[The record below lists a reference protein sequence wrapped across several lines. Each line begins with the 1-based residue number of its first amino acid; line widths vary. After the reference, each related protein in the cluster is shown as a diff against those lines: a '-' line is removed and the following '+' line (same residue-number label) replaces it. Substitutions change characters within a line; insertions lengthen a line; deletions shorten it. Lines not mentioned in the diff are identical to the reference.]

1 MANFS
6 PKPKKLM
13 QLFSVKRIFKIFSR
27 VIFLYK
33 PQRFQQQGEKMRKI
47 LFSIVVLI
55 SCVSL
60 VPAHTTLIK
69 GSRAAS
75 NTRQDVVIKTEKVA
89 GNVYVLFGAG
99 GNIGVS
105 VGKDGILMID
115 DQFAQFADKIK
126 AALKE
131 LGSDKP
137 RFLFNTHWHGDH
149 AGGNPVFGTDSIIIA
164 HANVRTRLSTPSNSG
179 GREFKPLAPVG
190 LPMITYN
197 EGLSIHFNGEEV
209 RAVHFPSGH
218 TDGDTVLFFTAS
230 NVVHLGD
237 DLFAGRFP
245 FVDLDSGGSVEGLA
259 KNIGELI
266 KTIPSDAKLIPG
278 HGAVSTVNDL
288 KTYHQ
293 MLLETTAIVREKM
306 KTKSLDEIKK
316 EGLPEKYKSWSWDF
330 IKTESWI
337 ETIHKSYSAAKK

>member
-1 MANFS
+1 
-6 PKPKKLM
+6 
-13 QLFSVKRIFKIFSR
+13 
-27 VIFLYK
+27 
-33 PQRFQQQGEKMRKI
+33 MRKF
-47 LFSIVVLI
+47 LFSIVALMAG
-55 SCVSL
+55 VSL
-60 VPAHTTLIK
+60 VSAHTTLIMGNH
-69 GSRAAS
+69 GST
-75 NTRQDVVIKTEKVA
+75 NNQQDVIIKTEKVA
-89 GNVYVLFGAG
+89 GNVYVLFGQG

-115 DQFAQFADKIK
+115 DQFERIADKIK

-149 AGGNPVFGTDSIIIA
+149 TGGNTVFGADSIIVA
-164 HANVRTRLSTPSNSG
+164 HTNVRTRLSTPNSG

-237 DLFAGRFP
+237 DFFAGKFP
-245 FVDLDSGGSVEGLA
+245 FVDLNSGGSVEGLA

-278 HGAVSTVNDL
+278 HGPVSTVNDL

-293 MLLETTAIVREKM
+293 MLLETTSIVREKM

-337 ETIHKSYSAAKK
+337 ETIHKSYSAVKK

>member
-1 MANFS
+1 
-6 PKPKKLM
+6 
-13 QLFSVKRIFKIFSR
+13 
-27 VIFLYK
+27 
-33 PQRFQQQGEKMRKI
+33 MRKI
-47 LFSIVVLI
+47 LFSIVALI
-55 SCVSL
+55 SSVSL
-60 VPAHTTLIK
+60 ASAHVNLIK
-69 GSRAAS
+69 GNHGSS
-75 NTRQDVVIKTEKVA
+75 NNRQDVVIKTEKVA
-89 GNVYVLFGAG
+89 GNVYVLFGQG

-115 DQFAQFADKIK
+115 DQFERIADKIK

-149 AGGNPVFGTDSIIIA
+149 TGGNPAFGADSIIIA
-164 HANVRTRLSTPSNSG
+164 HTNVRTRLSTPSNSG

-197 EGLSIHFNGEEV
+197 EGLSIYFNGEEV

-237 DLFAGRFP
+237 DFFAGKFP

-278 HGAVSTVNDL
+278 HGPISTVNDL
-288 KTYHQ
+288 TTYHQ
-293 MLLETTAIVREKM
+293 MLLETTSIVREKM

-337 ETIHKSYSAAKK
+337 ERIYKSYSLAKK

>member
-1 MANFS
+1 MIA
-6 PKPKKLM
+6 L
-13 QLFSVKRIFKIFSR
+13 V
-27 VIFLYK
+27 
-33 PQRFQQQGEKMRKI
+33 
-47 LFSIVVLI
+47 

-60 VPAHTTLIK
+60 VSAHTSLIK
-69 GSRAAS
+69 DNHVPA
-75 NTRQDVVIKTEKVA
+75 NNQQDVVIKTEKVA
-89 GNVYVLFGAG
+89 GNVYVLFGQG

-115 DQFAQFADKIK
+115 DQFERLADKIK

-149 AGGNPVFGTDSIIIA
+149 TGGNTAFGADSIIIA
-164 HANVRTRLSTPSNSG
+164 HQNVRTRLSTPNSG

-190 LPMITYN
+190 LPMITYSQ
-197 EGLSIHFNGEEV
+197 GLSVHFNGEEV
-209 RAVHFPSGH
+209 RAVHYPSGH
-218 TDGDTVLFFTAS
+218 TDGDTVLFFTTS

-237 DLFAGRFP
+237 NFFAGRFP
-245 FVDLDSGGSVEGLA
+245 FVDINSGGSVEGLA
-259 KNIGELI
+259 KNIADLI

-293 MLLETTAIVREKM
+293 TILDTTAIIREKM
-306 KTKSLDEIKK
+306 KTKSLEDIKK
-316 EGLPEKYKSWSWDF
+316 EGLPEKYKEWGSGF
-330 IKTESWI
+330 INTDRWI
-337 ETIHKSYSAAKK
+337 ETIYNSYSTAKK